1 MNEFGELFKLL
12 PYDIIINHI
21 APYTYLTK
29 SQAHLLDI
37 RTFTSEYII
46 FEDYYMTM
54 LNENLLFNVLFND
67 LLRFYKNKFGF
78 RRLKCI
84 YYRLLLKGKNKESL
98 IRLIWAKFSPNDRT
112 LFINN
117 YVFIYDEI

>member
-29 SQAHLLDI
+29 PHAHLLDI
-37 RTFTSEYII
+37 RTFTSEYRII
-46 FEDYYMTM
+46 EDYYMTM
-54 LNENLLFNVLFND
+54 LNENLLLND
-67 LLRFYKNKFGF
+67 LLRFYKNKIGF
-78 RRLKCI
+78 RQLKRI
-84 YYRLLLKGKNKESL
+84 YYGLLLKEKNKESQ

-117 YVFIYDEI
+117 HVFINDEL